1 MANRDIIVIGASRG
15 GVEALRRLASLLP
28 SNLDAAVM
36 VVLHIAPTSPG
47 MLPNMLNE
55 AGPLRAAAAVEGEAL
70 EPGRIYVCVPDRH
83 LMIESGRIRLSRGPK
98 ESHARPSV
106 DVLFRSAALH
116 AGPRVIGIVLT
127 GQLDDGSAGLWAI
140 KDRGGVAMVQA
151 PQEAPF
157 PSMPQNA
164 IRQVSVDYTL
174 PIADMPQILD
184 RLTREALPEAGKAA
198 MADDKLAIETR
209 IALADDAL
217 KIGVRTLGTA
227 SFHTCPECHGSV
239 VRIQDGP
246 ITRFRCHT
254 GHGFTQA
261 ALEADGLD
269 QIEKTLY
276 GALAQLEEYEALLV
290 DLQAA
295 AQPDQAQRLR
305 LRIQEIRGFVE
316 RLRSVILDPTLSAVR
331 TTDESDGA
339 RQGNAAAGNGIAQD
353 SFVNAGPRATPAA
366 LGHRKR
372 E

>member
-1 MANRDIIVIGASRG
+1 
-15 GVEALRRLASLLP
+15 
-28 SNLDAAVM
+28 
-36 VVLHIAPTSPG
+36 
-47 MLPNMLNE
+47 MLPNLLDQ

-83 LMIESGRIRLSRGPK
+83 LMIESGRIRLPRGPK

-106 DVLFRSAALH
+106 DVLFRSAAVH

-140 KDRGGVAMVQA
+140 KDRGGMAMVQS
-151 PQEAPF
+151 PDEAPF

-164 IRQVSVDYTL
+164 IRQVRVDYTL
-174 PIADMPQILD
+174 PIAGMPEILD
-184 RLTREALPEAGKAA
+184 RLTREALPEAEKAA
-198 MADDKLAIETR
+198 MSDDKLAIETR

-217 KIGVRTLGTA
+217 KSGVRSLGTA
-227 SFHTCPECHGSV
+227 SFHTCPECHGSM

-276 GALAQLEEYEALLV
+276 GALAQVEEYEALLV
-290 DLQAA
+290 DLQVS
-295 AQPDQAQRLR
+295 AQPRRAQQLSG
-305 LRIQEIRGFVE
+305 RIEEVRAFIE
-316 RLRSVILDPTLSAVR
+316 RLRAVTLDPTLS
-331 TTDESDGA
+331 GA
-339 RQGNAAAGNGIAQD
+339 RTAEQADSSSDDSAAAGNG
-353 SFVNAGPRATPAA
+353 SEGRARA
-366 LGHRKR
+366 
-372 E
+372 

>member
-1 MANRDIIVIGASRG
+1 MP
-15 GVEALRRLASLLP
+15 ELL
-28 SNLDAAVM
+28 DV
-36 VVLHIAPTSPG
+36 
-47 MLPNMLNE
+47 
-55 AGPLRAAAAVEGEAL
+55 AGPLRAAAAVDGEAL

-106 DVLFRSAALH
+106 DVLFRSAALY

-140 KDRGGVAMVQA
+140 KDRGGVAMVQS
-151 PQEAPF
+151 PDEAPF

-184 RLTREALPEAGKAA
+184 RLTREVLPEAEKTA

-209 IALADDAL
+209 IALEDNAL
-217 KIGVRTLGTA
+217 KSGVRSLGTA
-227 SFHTCPECHGSV
+227 SFHTCPECHGSM
-239 VRIQDGP
+239 VRIQEGP

-254 GHGFTQA
+254 GHGFTEA

-269 QIEKTLY
+269 QIERTLY

-295 AQPDQAQRLR
+295 AQPERAQQLR
-305 LRIQEIRGFVE
+305 LRIEEVRAFVE
-316 RLRSVILDPTLSAVR
+316 RLRAVILDPTLSGVR
-331 TTDESDGA
+331 TSEEGDRTRKDS
-339 RQGNAAAGNGIAQD
+339 AAAGD
-353 SFVNAGPRATPAA
+353 GPDGGTRA
-366 LGHRKR
+366 
-372 E
+372 